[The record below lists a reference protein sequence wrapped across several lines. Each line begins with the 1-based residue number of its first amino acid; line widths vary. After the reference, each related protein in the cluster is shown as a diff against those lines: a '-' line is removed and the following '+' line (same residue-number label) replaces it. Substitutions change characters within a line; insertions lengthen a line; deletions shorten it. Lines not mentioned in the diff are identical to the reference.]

1 MKRTSRRSQPTSL
14 VISTLLVLL
23 GILVVFLL
31 FRKTEF
37 TQEDWLGSWDVT
49 YFYDHEQELVYSGT
63 LNLGYEDTLRAYL
76 EVYPPK
82 STRPEKLTL
91 EKLQISED
99 FRSFSGQIV
108 HKSYKISGGHLKETF
123 AFTLRQGGTFSGQ
136 GECLAYCAEGTMG
149 ISIIWTGNRS
159 KLQ

>member
-1 MKRTSRRSQPTSL
+1 MKETSRRSQSPSL
-14 VISTLLVLL
+14 VTSILLILL
-23 GILVVFLL
+23 GILVVYLL

-37 TQEDWLGSWDVT
+37 TQEDWLGSWDIT

-63 LNLGYEDTLRAYL
+63 LNLGFEDSLQAYL

-91 EKLQISED
+91 EKLKISED
-99 FRSFSGQIV
+99 FRSISGQIV

-123 AFTLRQGGTFSGQ
+123 AFRLGQGQTFSGQ

-149 ISIIWTGNRS
+149 ISIIWTGNRPN
-159 KLQ
+159 LQ